1 MTIEEKVFE
10 RKKFIPEK
18 LFQYGFCEV
27 GDGYEYK
34 TDFMNGEFQASIFVT
49 KEGKALGKVIDV
61 MNDEEYSRLRAE
73 NCSDSY
79 VISVQN
85 AYIELLTSI
94 AESCCKILPFA
105 SAQANRIMEKISQKY
120 DVSPDFPWATGRYK
134 KYKNYGV
141 FRHKDTKKWF
151 ALIMDVSWHSLLK
164 NNNFEM
170 VDIIDLKVDFVWCFE
185 GQTGIYPAHHMNHKY
200 WISVVLNEEIEDEKI
215 MILIDLSFNVT
226 NEK

>member
-18 LFQYGFCEV
+18 LLQYGFCEV

-49 KEGKALGKVIDV
+49 KEGKVSGKVIDV
-61 MNDEEYSRLRAE
+61 MNDEEYSRLHAE

-105 SAQANRIMEKISQKY
+105 SAQANRIMEKIFQKY
-120 DVSPDFPWATGRYK
+120 KVEPDFPWAKGKYK
-134 KYKNYGV
+134 KYKDYGV
-141 FRHKDTKKWF
+141 LDTKIQK
-151 ALIMDVSWHSLLK
+151 SGLL
-164 NNNFEM
+164 
-170 VDIIDLKVDFVWCFE
+170 
-185 GQTGIYPAHHMNHKY
+185 
-200 WISVVLNEEIEDEKI
+200 
-215 MILIDLSFNVT
+215 
-226 NEK
+226 

>member
-49 KEGKALGKVIDV
+49 KEGKVSGKVIDM

-85 AYIELLTSI
+85 AYIELLTPI
-94 AESCCKILPFA
+94 AEYCCKIFPFA
-105 SAQANRIMEKISQKY
+105 SSQANRIMEKISQKY
-120 DVSPDFPWATGRYK
+120 DVFPDFPWAKG
-134 KYKNYGV
+134 KYKSYGV

-151 ALIMDVSWHSLLK
+151 AIIMDISWHSLLK
-164 NNNFEM
+164 NKNFEM
-170 VDIIDLKVDFVWCFE
+170 IDIINLKVGDV
-185 GQTGIYPAHHMNHKY
+185 GVLQKRDGVYPAYHMNNKN
-200 WISVVLNEEIEDEKI
+200 WVSINLNGQLEDEKI
-215 MILIDLSFNVT
+215 MKLVDVSFNLT
-226 NEK
+226 

>member
-1 MTIEEKVFE
+1 MKIEEKVFE

-18 LFQYGFCEV
+18 LLQYGFCEV

-49 KEGKALGKVIDV
+49 KEGKASGKVIDV
-61 MNDEEYSRLRAE
+61 MNDEEYSRLQAE

-105 SAQANRIMEKISQKY
+105 SAQANRIMEKIFQKY
-120 DVSPDFPWATGRYK
+120 KVEPDFPWAKGKYK
-134 KYKNYGV
+134 KYKDYGV

-151 ALIMDVSWHSLLK
+151 ALIMDVNWHSLLK
-164 NNNFEM
+164 NKNFAT
-170 VDIIDLKVDFVWCFE
+170 VDIINLKVEFVEYFKNK
-185 GQTGIYPAHHMNHKY
+185 GIYPAYHMDKEN
-200 WISVVLNEEIEDEKI
+200 WVSITLDETLEDDVI
-215 MILIDLSFNVT
+215 TNIIDLSFNVT

>member
-1 MTIEEKVFE
+1 MKIEEKVFE

-18 LFQYGFCEV
+18 LLQYGFCEV

-73 NCSDSY
+73 NCNDSY

-105 SAQANRIMEKISQKY
+105 SAQANRIMEKIFQKY
-120 DVSPDFPWATGRYK
+120 KVEPDFPWAKGKYK
-134 KYKNYGV
+134 KYKDYGV

-164 NNNFEM
+164 NKNFAT
-170 VDIIDLKVDFVWCFE
+170 VDIINLKVEFVEYFKNK
-185 GQTGIYPAHHMNHKY
+185 GIYPAYHMDKEN
-200 WISVVLNEEIEDEKI
+200 WVSSTLDETLEDDVI
-215 MILIDLSFNVT
+215 TNIIDLSFNVT